1 VANQEIYDL
10 TVESQIKYIRYSNQK
25 VKEAMAIVEEGD
37 NEIINWIQTF
47 PWRNPDVDRLEG
59 ILAKQHSRITQFIQ
73 ETMDEI
79 ALFVV
84 AVEFAALANFIK
96 NVANPTKVAIL
107 DRVRT
112 RLMEGAVMRD
122 WVKQHNQGDRGRTIR
137 RFKDGMER
145 KLTRQALRREVVGTV
160 SRRRKDGIR
169 QMTRIAIETLTRTA
183 IVHAVNSGRQAVHMA
198 NAEHI
203 KHVVWVSVL
212 DTRTSEICRHLDGT
226 KYPVDSGL
234 RPPAHPNCRSVVVPV
249 LSGQPFKRENWYEWF
264 ARQPD
269 EVKKEA
275 VGAKRFALLKKA
287 GMRPGQFSN
296 AAGERY
302 TLDELQE
309 RMPAAFKRA
318 GLS

>member
-1 VANQEIYDL
+1 MANQEIYDL
-10 TVESQIKYIRYSNQK
+10 TVESQIKYIRYANQK
-25 VKEAMAIVEEGD
+25 VKEAMKIVEETD
-37 NEIINWIQTF
+37 KEIINWIQTF
-47 PWRNPDVDRLEG
+47 PWRNPDTTKLDA
-59 ILAKQHSRITQFIQ
+59 ILAKQHSQITQFMQ

-79 ALFVV
+79 ALFAV

-96 NVANPTKVAIL
+96 DIANPSRVAIL
-107 DRVRT
+107 DRVRN
-112 RLMEGAVMRD
+112 RLFDGAVMRE
-122 WVKQHNQGDRGRTIR
+122 WITQHNNGDRGRTLR

-145 KLTRQALRREVVGTV
+145 QLTRQALRREVVGTV
-160 SRRRKDGIR
+160 NKRRKDGVR
-169 QMTRIAIETLTRTA
+169 QMTRRAVDTLTRTA
-183 IVHAVNSGRQAVHMA
+183 VVHAVNSGRQAVHMA
-198 NAEHI
+198 NAENI

-249 LSGQPFKRENWYEWF
+249 LSGESFKRENWFEWF

-269 EVKKEA
+269 EVKREA
-275 VGAKRFALLKKA
+275 IGAKRFALLTKA
-287 GMRPGQFSN
+287 NMRPGQFSN
-296 AAGERY
+296 ASGERY
-302 TLDELQE
+302 TLAELQE